1 MRIVK
6 ASLWRIARERVYL
19 AAIALSWALALVLA
33 VLVPS
38 GDASA
43 DSLAVISENLP
54 DYMGVFLLVSV
65 PACSY
70 VFGRGLQSRTVSVEI
85 CAGNSRSS
93 VLTAHIAEFLVT
105 VLFICLSS
113 SILACFGLPG
123 SELGRFDGYAFRVIA
138 LACACVAMASPACLA
153 IVLLRDVLRAV
164 TASALVIFAELWSMA
179 LLVHPYISP
188 SGDLAQGLPPQLLVH
203 PAVALKMAVLPGA
216 TMSQMPLIVCSCI
229 GISVV
234 VFLVAQAIWSRAE
247 LR

>member
-1 MRIVK
+1 
-6 ASLWRIARERVYL
+6 
-19 AAIALSWALALVLA
+19 
-33 VLVPS
+33 
-38 GDASA
+38 
-43 DSLAVISENLP
+43 
-54 DYMGVFLLVSV
+54 MGVFLLVSV

-70 VFGRGLQSRTVSVEI
+70 VFGRGLQSRTVGGEI

-93 VLTAHIAEFLVT
+93 VLAAHIAEFLVM

-113 SILACFGLPG
+113 SVLACFGLLG
-123 SELGRFDGYAFRVIA
+123 SELGRFDGYACRVIA

-188 SGDLAQGLPPQLLVH
+188 SGDLVQGLPPQFLVH

-216 TMSQMPLIVCSCI
+216 TMGQMLLIVCSCI
-229 GISVV
+229 GASAVV
-234 VFLVAQAIWSRAE
+234 LLVAKAIWSRAE

>member
-43 DSLAVISENLP
+43 GTLAVISENIP

-70 VFGRGLQSRTVSVEI
+70 VFGRGLQSRTVGGEI

-93 VLTAHIAEFLVT
+93 VFTAHIAEFLVM

-113 SILACFGLPG
+113 SVLACFGLLG
-123 SELGRFDGYAFRVIA
+123 SELGRFDGYARRVIA

-188 SGDLAQGLPPQLLVH
+188 SGDLVQGLPPQFLVH
-203 PAVALKMAVLPGA
+203 PAVALKMAVLPGT
-216 TMSQMPLIVCSCI
+216 TMGQMLLIVYSCI
-229 GISVV
+229 GASAVV
-234 VFLVAQAIWSRAE
+234 LLVAKAIWSRAE